1 VLQVAKN
8 KQPEKPQLGNKD
20 PWALEEDVHL
30 TIEDLINE
38 EPFNHTS
45 DDTGDSVSIGTRVPS
60 TMYRRLVEIRETPGG
75 PYQINSDV
83 MRDAIYLGMR
93 ILQLR
98 YKKKD
103 WQIDRKLSS
112 VIDAS
117 GAFDRINSQV
127 SDLCKN
133 LEKLKSAEDTEHAVA
148 HLDDFLKEV
157 NNLSEN
163 WRKATFVKI
172 LKKRG
177 IVTELLSQCSVTA
190 KEVLR

>member
-1 VLQVAKN
+1 VLQLAK
-8 KQPEKPQLGNKD
+8 KSQSEKPQSESKD
-20 PWALEEDVHL
+20 PWALEEDIRL

-38 EPFNHTS
+38 EPFNITS
-45 DDTGDSVSIGTRVPS
+45 DDSGESVSVGTRVPS
-60 TMYRRLVEIRETPGG
+60 TMYRGG

-83 MRDAIYLGMR
+83 MRDAIYLGLR
-93 ILQLR
+93 ILQIR

-103 WQIDRKLSS
+103 WEIDRKLAA

-133 LEKLKSAEDTEHAVA
+133 LEKLKASEDMEHAVA
-148 HLDDFLKEV
+148 HLDEFLREV
-157 NNLSEN
+157 SNFSED
-163 WRKATFVKI
+163 WRKKTFIKV

-177 IVTELLSQCSVTA
+177 IVTELVSQCSTISR
-190 KEVLR
+190 EVLR

>member
-1 VLQVAKN
+1 MSHLAKN
-8 KQPEKPQLGNKD
+8 KPDKTQPNNAD
-20 PWALEEDVHL
+20 PWALEEDIHL
-30 TIEDLINE
+30 TLENLIDE
-38 EPFNHTS
+38 EPFNTTS
-45 DDTGDSVSIGTRVPS
+45 DDTGESVSIGTRVPS
-60 TMYRRLVEIRETPGG
+60 TMYRRLVEIREIPGG

-83 MRDAIYLGMR
+83 MRDAIYLGLR

-103 WQIDRKLSS
+103 WQIDRKLST

-117 GAFDRINSQV
+117 GAFDRINAQV

-133 LEKLKSAEDTEHAVA
+133 LEKLKSAEDVEHAVI

-157 NNLSEN
+157 SNLSEN
-163 WRKATFVKI
+163 WRKATFIKV

-177 IVTELLSQCSVTA
+177 IVTDLLPQCSTTA
-190 KEVLR
+190 REVLR

>member
-1 VLQVAKN
+1 
-8 KQPEKPQLGNKD
+8 
-20 PWALEEDVHL
+20 
-30 TIEDLINE
+30 
-38 EPFNHTS
+38 
-45 DDTGDSVSIGTRVPS
+45 
-60 TMYRRLVEIRETPGG
+60 
-75 PYQINSDV
+75 
-83 MRDAIYLGMR
+83 MRDAIYLGLR

-133 LEKLKSAEDTEHAVA
+133 LEKLKSAEDVEHAVI
-148 HLDDFLKEV
+148 HLDEFLKEV
-157 NNLSEN
+157 SNLSEN
-163 WRKATFVKI
+163 WRKATFIKV

-177 IVTELLSQCSVTA
+177 IVTDLLSQCSITA
-190 KEVLR
+190 REVLR

>member
-1 VLQVAKN
+1 LAK
-8 KQPEKPQLGNKD
+8 KSQSEKPQSESKD
-20 PWALEEDVHL
+20 PWALEEDIRL

-38 EPFNHTS
+38 EPFNITS
-45 DDTGDSVSIGTRVPS
+45 DDSGESVSVGTRVPS

-83 MRDAIYLGMR
+83 MRDAIYLGLR
-93 ILQLR
+93 ILQIR

-103 WQIDRKLSS
+103 WEIDRKLAA

-133 LEKLKSAEDTEHAVA
+133 LEKLKASEDMEHAVA
-148 HLDDFLKEV
+148 HLDEFLREV
-157 NNLSEN
+157 SNFSED
-163 WRKATFVKI
+163 WRKKTFIKV

-177 IVTELLSQCSVTA
+177 IVTELVSQCSTISR
-190 KEVLR
+190 EVLR